1 MYVAYG
7 NPIYYI
13 DPNLAHSK
21 DYPDIK
27 IIKEVATTGMKILV
41 ETLKED

>member
-1 MYVAYG
+1 MYVPYG

-13 DPNLAHSK
+13 DPNPAYTP

-27 IIKEVATTGMKILV
+27 VIKEVATTGMKTLV
-41 ETLKED
+41 ETLNED